1 MALPITG
8 PFASVR
14 SGGKPPSASLYD
26 NQLKYRQVKPY
37 DKPAPYKREYRYYG
51 PMSKGGT
58 NPEVW
63 VDFTASVA
71 SSLGDVF
78 PMRAVDPRVSSEFS
92 FLLNKA
98 RASMVDGLGANAA
111 IGETIGEYKQLQDM
125 LGTKFRAIAGSLKQ
139 LTRGNLAGAILALGQ
154 PVSTGLGSRLLK
166 KYKGTPV
173 ASRRTK
179 SRRKAKTFT
188 PTVTKVAPFS
198 AASKIWLELHFGWAP
213 LVKDIYAVID
223 LLTNST
229 LTGVA
234 TGKASKT
241 IPWTYVK
248 HTYPSGAKYSYQG
261 VHKTRYRVLCQTDW
275 RVVNPNLWLASRL
288 GLVNPA
294 SIAWNLIPLSFL
306 IDWFA
311 SVNQV
316 LDEWSDFLGVETS
329 NSFYTVTC
337 RDAVDSSV
345 VAYYPGSITYFYQ
358 RAQTKSVF
366 IERKLG
372 IPNVRLGIKPL
383 KRLSM
388 SHSVTASA
396 LLCSIGLK
404 KL

>member
-1 MALPITG
+1 
-8 PFASVR
+8 
-14 SGGKPPSASLYD
+14 
-26 NQLKYRQVKPY
+26 
-37 DKPAPYKREYRYYG
+37 
-51 PMSKGGT
+51 
-58 NPEVW
+58 
-63 VDFTASVA
+63 
-71 SSLGDVF
+71 
-78 PMRAVDPRVSSEFS
+78 
-92 FLLNKA
+92 
-98 RASMVDGLGANAA
+98 MVDGLGANAA

-166 KYKGTPV
+166 KYKGAPV
-173 ASRRTK
+173 ANRRTK
-179 SRRKAKTFT
+179 ARRKANLSS

-248 HTYPSGAKYSYQG
+248 DTYPGGAKYSHRG

-316 LDEWSDFLGVETS
+316 LNEWSDFLGVETS

-345 VAYYPGSITYFYQ
+345 VAYYPGNTVYMYQ

-383 KRLSM
+383 VRLSM

-396 LLCSIGLK
+396 LLCTMGLK